1 MFDCRSNGRY
11 GFKTK
16 RIEMDPY
23 QPNQMQSPIV
33 RHNIECKPFSIMCLS
48 IGTYFLAKLIF
59 LIYNA
64 GDSVQVFFE
73 NP

>member
-1 MFDCRSNGRY
+1 MFEPRSIEGY
-11 GFKTK
+11 ELKTK
-16 RIEMDPY
+16 REKMDQNP
-23 QPNQMQSPIV
+23 MASPIV

-64 GDSVQVFFE
+64 GDMVQVFFE